1 MRFIIFWLL
10 SVFLM
15 FGVFGGKKKCLKQN
29 GLCVSEAE
37 VSNIT
42 WLVFNRVSFVI
53 GRMRSSEISKL
64 WDIKH
69 QDGAGENWEKDAS
82 LRRTSSLSFGDKIA
96 LQNCN
101 VIEINRKLWKKKLS
115 CSSYKRHSFISQLY
129 FVCNFVIRN
138 P

>member
-1 MRFIIFWLL
+1 MASISFSHVW
-10 SVFLM
+10 SVWRKEEM
-15 FGVFGGKKKCLKQN
+15 FETEWT
-29 GLCVSEAE
+29 LCIWSRGQY
-37 VSNIT
+37 IT
-42 WLVFNRVSFVI
+42 WLVFNHVSFVI
-53 GRMRSSEISKL
+53 GRMRSSEISSL